1 MLPLPLEFQLLALPG
16 NKIAIGLAGTPA
28 VRVDIDQCSLG
39 PGMAEQRPGRLD
51 VFGVL
56 VDIGVPAEMPEL
68 VRRHVHA
75 EIALDS
81 RDDLN
86 GDGVLVSGVHGDEIS
101 PRVR

>member
-1 MLPLPLEFQLLALPG
+1 MLPLPLEFQLLALRG

-56 VDIGVPAEMPEL
+56 VDIGVPAEMP